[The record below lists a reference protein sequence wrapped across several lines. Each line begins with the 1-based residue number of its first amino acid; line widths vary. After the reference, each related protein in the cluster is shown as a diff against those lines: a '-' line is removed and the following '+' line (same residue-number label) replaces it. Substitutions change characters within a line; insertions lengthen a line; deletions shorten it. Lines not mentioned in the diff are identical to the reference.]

1 MQSATLKTERKQE
14 KSIQKME
21 YIAKNIEKTQKFARE
36 IAKTLKK
43 NDLLFINGDLGAGKS
58 VFCREI
64 IRFLSKNDELDVP
77 SPTFTLVQTYETEN
91 FPISH
96 YDLYRL
102 EDPDDLYE
110 LAWEDALADGLTLV
124 EWPEKLGHLK
134 PVNRSTINIYIEM
147 VEGAPEARKITTTHS
162 GTYND

>member
-1 MQSATLKTERKQE
+1 
-14 KSIQKME
+14 ME
-21 YIAKNIEKTQKFARE
+21 YIARNIEKTQKFAQE

-43 NDLLFINGDLGAGKS
+43 NDLLLINGNLGAGKS

-64 IRFLSKNDELDVP
+64 IRFLAKNPELDVP
-77 SPTFTLVQTYETEN
+77 SPTFTLIQTYETPN

-96 YDLYRL
+96 FDLYRL

-110 LAWEDALADGLTLV
+110 IGWEDALHDGLTLV

-134 PVNRSTINIYIEM
+134 PVKRSVFTVNIETIDCDENARRII
-147 VEGAPEARKITTTHS
+147 VTHNNPQEGKA
-162 GTYND
+162 

>member
-1 MQSATLKTERKQE
+1 
-14 KSIQKME
+14 ME
-21 YIAKNIEKTQKFARE
+21 YIAKNIKKTQKFARE

-43 NDLLFINGDLGAGKS
+43 NDLMFINGDLGAGKS
-58 VFCREI
+58 VFCRET
-64 IRFLSKNDELDVP
+64 IRFLSKNHDLDVP
-77 SPTFTLVQTYETEN
+77 SPTFTLVQTYDTDA

-110 LAWEDALADGLTLV
+110 LAWEDSLADGLTLV

-134 PVNRSTINIYIEM
+134 PVNRSVMHVYIEM
-147 VEGAPEARKITTTHS
+147 IEGAPDARKITVTYS
-162 GTYND
+162 GSSNEEAE